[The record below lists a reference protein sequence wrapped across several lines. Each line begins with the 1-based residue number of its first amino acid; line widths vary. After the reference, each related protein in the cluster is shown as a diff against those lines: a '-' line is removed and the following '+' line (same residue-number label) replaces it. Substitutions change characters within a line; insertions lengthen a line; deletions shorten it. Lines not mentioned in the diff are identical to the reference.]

1 MAGRKRIPTA
11 LKLIKGTAQPCRMNK
26 NEPAPDP
33 APPRVTKWLP
43 DEQAKKYFLLL
54 MERLER
60 VGLASKTFQ
69 EMLGLAAQRMAE
81 IDALNKVITEEGSTY
96 TATRLDKNG
105 VMITEQIKAHPAVA
119 QRSEAMRHL
128 QSLLAEFGL
137 SPAEISKVS
146 KLDLNNKPN
155 KFGDL

>member
-1 MAGRKRIPTA
+1 LAGRKRIPTK

-33 APPRVTKWLP
+33 GAPRVTKWLP

-54 MERLER
+54 TERLER

-81 IDALNKVITEEGSTY
+81 IDILNKVIAEEGSTY

-105 VMITEQIKAHPAVA
+105 EIVTEQIKAHPAVA

-128 QSLLAEFGL
+128 QSLLSSFGL
-137 SPAEISKVS
+137 SPADISKVS
-146 KLDLNNKPN
+146 GLDLGGKPN
-155 KFGDL
+155 KFGNL